1 MTQAVHN
8 QIIPLQVI
16 WEQQPTDQPLLFGV
30 SMCEVI

>member
-1 MTQAVHN
+1 MTQAAHN

-16 WEQQPTDQPLLFGV
+16 WEQQPTNQPLLISV